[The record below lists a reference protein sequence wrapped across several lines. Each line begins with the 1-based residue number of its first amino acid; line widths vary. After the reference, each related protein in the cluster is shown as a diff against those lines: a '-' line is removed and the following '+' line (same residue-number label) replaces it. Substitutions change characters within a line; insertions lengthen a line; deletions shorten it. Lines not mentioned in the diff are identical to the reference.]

1 MKQVNESE
9 ALALLKAKPSTFVSF
24 QMETA
29 QDCFNLGR
37 DTKANPKGSMISS
50 LNIDP
55 EKIIKHTTLTG
66 LVGTKVSYQSLVEN
80 RLAKESDLKGIDT
93 PDFES
98 KGRKWGERIDGVEVV
113 HNELKYITI
122 YFVANNIP
130 KVTYTYEGVDLDIK
144 DAKFDPYRKPEKA
157 EGALQGLDKP
167 IVPRD
172 YKLSSVNAMTL
183 SGETYIL
190 RR

>member
-1 MKQVNESE
+1 MKQLNETE
-9 ALALLKAKPSTFVSF
+9 ALELLKARPSTFVSF
-24 QMETA
+24 QMETK
-29 QDCFNLGR
+29 QTCFNKGR
-37 DTKANPKGSMISS
+37 DTKANPKASMLSA

-55 EKIIKHTTLTG
+55 DKIVKHTTLIG

-80 RLAKESDLKGIDT
+80 RLAKESDMKGIDT

-113 HNELKYITI
+113 HKDEKYITI
-122 YFVANNIP
+122 YFVANNVP
-130 KVTYTYEGVDLDIK
+130 RVNYTYEGKDIDIS
-144 DAKFDPYRKPEKA
+144 DAKFDPFRKPETE
-157 EGALQGLDKP
+157 EGVLQGLDNP

-172 YKLSSVNAMTL
+172 YKLSSVSAMTV
-183 SGETYIL
+183 SGETFIL